1 MGLTFFSLRE
11 MSCVVVLKL
20 YDTDPYFSKIR
31 TYREVPRSRHVTC
44 TLGGWIRICSDS
56 DVFRGMENQIS
67 GHVIDT
73 QRTKVMIFIY
83 SPRFA
88 ENTDVPHT
96 RHVVRLTHLTR
107 YDPLLNRICTIRHS
121 IARFSQTKSHDTTR
135 ITREIPWYVKFHC
148 EFPCVKFHGTPRITR
163 EIPWYVKFHCEFPY
177 VKFHSTP
184 RITREIPWYV
194 KFHCE
199 FPYAKFHGT
208 PRITSEIARCATLVW
223 LWVPSRNSMV

>member
-1 MGLTFFSLRE
+1 MQLNDGKSTFLSICEFLESYKLLESFTLRE

-44 TLGGWIRICSDS
+44 TLGGRIRICSDS
-56 DVFRGMENQIS
+56 DFFRGMENQIS

-88 ENTDVPHT
+88 ENTDVPRT

-121 IARFSQTKSHDTTR
+121 IARFPRYDT
-135 ITREIPWYVKFHC
+135 YH
-148 EFPCVKFHGTPRITR
+148 
-163 EIPWYVKFHCEFPY
+163 
-177 VKFHSTP
+177 
-184 RITREIPWYV
+184 
-194 KFHCE
+194 
-199 FPYAKFHGT
+199 A
-208 PRITSEIARCATLVW
+208 
-223 LWVPSRNSMV
+223 

>member
-1 MGLTFFSLRE
+1 M
-11 MSCVVVLKL
+11 
-20 YDTDPYFSKIR
+20 
-31 TYREVPRSRHVTC
+31 
-44 TLGGWIRICSDS
+44 
-56 DVFRGMENQIS
+56 
-67 GHVIDT
+67 
-73 QRTKVMIFIY
+73 
-83 SPRFA
+83 
-88 ENTDVPHT
+88 
-96 RHVVRLTHLTR
+96 
-107 YDPLLNRICTIRHS
+107 NRICTIRHS

-177 VKFHSTP
+177 VKFHCTP

-208 PRITSEIARCATLVW
+208 RRITSEIARYATLVW
-223 LWVPSRNSMV
+223 LWVPSRNSMVWAVVAFYFNEIQPKRKFLCSSIFLKA

>member
-1 MGLTFFSLRE
+1 MTCTHLLTLMLLYWLLTPTLKWFAGLFFSLKTSANTALRE

-44 TLGGWIRICSDS
+44 TLGGRIRICSDS
-56 DVFRGMENQIS
+56 DFFRGMENQIS

-96 RHVVRLTHLTR
+96 RYACSST
-107 YDPLLNRICTIRHS
+107 NAFNAIW
-121 IARFSQTKSHDTTR
+121 SHIEPNLHDSSLYR
-135 ITREIPWYVKFHC
+135 
-148 EFPCVKFHGTPRITR
+148 
-163 EIPWYVKFHCEFPY
+163 
-177 VKFHSTP
+177 
-184 RITREIPWYV
+184 
-194 KFHCE
+194 
-199 FPYAKFHGT
+199 
-208 PRITSEIARCATLVW
+208 
-223 LWVPSRNSMV
+223 